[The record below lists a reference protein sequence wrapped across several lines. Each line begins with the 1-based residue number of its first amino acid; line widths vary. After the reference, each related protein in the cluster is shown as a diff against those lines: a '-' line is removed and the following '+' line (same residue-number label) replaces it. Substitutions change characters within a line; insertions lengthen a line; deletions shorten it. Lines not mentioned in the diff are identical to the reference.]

1 MLCQIYF
8 REQRREGK
16 HMKLKI
22 DAGTYTDAGVLVG
35 LDDEHDMCFE
45 DSFHHIL
52 VRMNAS
58 RT

>member
-1 MLCQIYF
+1 
-8 REQRREGK
+8 
-16 HMKLKI
+16 MKLKI